1 MLSEDNDELTQEE
14 YESILNKFVAL
25 QAVTKER
32 NYKLKKMEDELRI
45 KAKEEIAVIKQ
56 NLLKEA
62 ISLGC
67 DVSENDTKESIRK
80 TIYFARKK
88 KQINI

>member
-25 QAVTKER
+25 QDVIKER
-32 NYKLKKMEDELRI
+32 NYKLKKMEDEMRI
-45 KAKEEIAVIKQ
+45 KAKEEIADTKQ

>member
-1 MLSEDNDELTQEE
+1 M
-14 YESILNKFVAL
+14 
-25 QAVTKER
+25 
-32 NYKLKKMEDELRI
+32 RI
-45 KAKEEIAVIKQ
+45 KAKEEIAATKQ